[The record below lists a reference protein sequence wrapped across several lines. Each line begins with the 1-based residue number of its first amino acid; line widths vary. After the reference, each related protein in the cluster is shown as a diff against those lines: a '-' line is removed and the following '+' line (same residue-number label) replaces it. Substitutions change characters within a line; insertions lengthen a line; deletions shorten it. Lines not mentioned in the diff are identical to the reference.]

1 MEKRTMTYLASKEL
15 MMSME
20 SIEHARVEAE
30 PVIGRQN
37 AKTVALGELQLLL
50 SRQQEALQARPY
62 GYGHA
67 WNVWALTV
75 AIAQLQESKGTL
87 RHGQDA
93 NG

>member
-1 MEKRTMTYLASKEL
+1 MTYLASEEL

-30 PVIGRQN
+30 PLIGRQN
-37 AKTVALGELQLLL
+37 ARAVALGELQLLL
-50 SRQQEALQARPY
+50 SQQQEALDTRPY

-75 AIAQLQESKGTL
+75 AIAQLQPTKGAF
-87 RHGQDA
+87 RYGGVA
-93 NG
+93 SS